1 MRLLVLLSGE
11 HPTLPRS
18 EVLAALEALGMRF
31 KIAEEAEQVLVLEG
45 DFKREEVAKLAER
58 VAMAHY
64 FGELYFSCEASHEEV
79 LSSAR
84 RADYSFD
91 GSFAVRVHRVRHHA
105 EHLSTERL
113 EREIGAVIASQDK
126 KVNLSAPEN
135 LITGIISDRFYL
147 ARVLARVERS
157 AYEERRPHLRPYFR
171 PGVLLPRLARAVV
184 NLTRVRP
191 GERFADP
198 FCGTGGILIEAGF
211 VGAEVYGFDLEE
223 EFLSGAELNLRHYGI
238 ERYHLSR
245 GDART
250 LWERYPEYFHAI
262 ACDPPY
268 GISASTKG
276 LSLERLY
283 EESLASIYRML
294 MPRRYA
300 CVLGP
305 SRIDI
310 EAHASSAGFGIEEVH
325 FERVHRSLVRKI
337 VVLRKWR

>member
-1 MRLLVLLSGE
+1 MKLLVFLSGE

-18 EVLAALEALGMRF
+18 EVLAAFEALGLRF
-31 KIAEEAEQVLVLEG
+31 EVVEQAEQVLVLEG
-45 DFKREEVAKLAER
+45 DFPAGAIAQAAKR
-58 VAMAHY
+58 VAMAHF
-64 FGELYFSCEASHEEV
+64 FGELYFSCKADAGEV
-79 LSSAR
+79 LSQAR
-84 RADYSFD
+84 SVDYAFE

-105 EHLSTERL
+105 EHLSTEKL
-113 EREIGAVIASQDK
+113 EREIGAVIASWGK
-126 KVNLSAPEN
+126 KVNLSAPAN
-135 LITGIISDRFYL
+135 VIAGIITDRFYL
-147 ARVLARVERS
+147 ARVLERVDRG

-184 NLTRVRP
+184 NLTRVRE

-198 FCGTGGILIEAGF
+198 FCGTGGILIEASF

-223 EFLSGAELNLRHYGI
+223 EFLRGAEVNLRHYGV
-238 ERYHLSR
+238 ERYHLAK
-245 GDART
+245 GDARA
-250 LWERYPEYFHAI
+250 LWEHYPEYFHAI

-283 EESLASIYRML
+283 QESLSSIYRML

-300 CVLGP
+300 CVIGP
-305 SRIDI
+305 SNLDI
-310 EAHASSAGFGIEEVH
+310 EGYASSVGFSIEEVH

-337 VVLRKWR
+337 VVLRK